1 MLLTPGQPR
10 EVGML
15 DVAHRAAESLKSQQ
29 YKRTARSSCGPVTQ
43 IEALE
48 HHDALG
54 GHQPYQEMSQ
64 EGKRGRKAHW
74 G

>member
-10 EVGML
+10 EAGML
-15 DVAHRAAESLKSQQ
+15 DVAHRAAEPLESQQ
-29 YKRTARSSCGPVTQ
+29 CKGTARSTRGPVTQ
-43 IEALE
+43 TEALE

-64 EGKRGRKAHW
+64 EGKRGRKAH
-74 G
+74 